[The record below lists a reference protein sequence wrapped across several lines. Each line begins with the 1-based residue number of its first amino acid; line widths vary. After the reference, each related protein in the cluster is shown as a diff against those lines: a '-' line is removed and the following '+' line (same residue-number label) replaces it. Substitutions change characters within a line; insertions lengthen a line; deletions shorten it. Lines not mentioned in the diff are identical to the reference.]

1 MSDPAA
7 PFIVEAAAAAL
18 AEEQRRRYEF
28 RKWVSDDIKAEFIN
42 GEVVLHSPVKRQH
55 LEASANLYRLLSTYV
70 DMHHLGAHG
79 YEKAMVS
86 LTRNDYEPDIC
97 YWSQEKSRTF
107 HAETMLHPAPDFAV
121 EILSRRTAR
130 TDRVI
135 KYSDYAR
142 HGVGEYWIIDPKKQ
156 LVEQYV
162 LTTPSDRTYTL
173 QGKYGTDGEVHSIS
187 VPGFTVPVYAV
198 FDKEANMTALRGM
211 MSGLKYILNHLPL
224 L

>member
-1 MSDPAA
+1 MFADTLRALLSDPAA

-28 RKWVSDDIKAEFIN
+28 RDWVSDEIKAEFIN
-42 GEVVLHSPVKRQH
+42 GEVVLHSPVRRQH
-55 LEASANLYRLLSTYV
+55 LEASAHLYRLLSAYV
-70 DMHHLGAHG
+70 DLHQLGAHG
-79 YEKAMVS
+79 HEKAMVS

-142 HGVGEYWIIDPKKQ
+142 HGVKEYWIIDPKKQ

-162 LTTPSDRTYTL
+162 LATPSDRTYTL

-187 VPGFTVPVYAV
+187 VPGFTVPVSAV
-198 FDKEANMTALRGM
+198 FDKEANMAALRGM
-211 MSGLKYILNHLPL
+211 MQEK
-224 L
+224 